1 MKNFLIEIALLLLES
16 IRLTR
21 RQRKIE
27 KIGRTKADRER
38 ESAKKRKG
46 EREVE
51 LLISHFHFL
60 LRFAFTSNDF

>member
-27 KIGRTKADRER
+27 KKTGRTKADRER
-38 ESAKKRKG
+38 EKEG
-46 EREVE
+46 EVE

>member
-27 KIGRTKADRER
+27 KKIGRTKADRER
-38 ESAKKRKG
+38 ERAK
-46 EREVE
+46 ERGEVE

>member
-27 KIGRTKADRER
+27 KKIGRTKADRER
-38 ESAKKRKG
+38 EKG
-46 EREVE
+46 EVE

>member
-27 KIGRTKADRER
+27 KKIGRTKADRER
-38 ESAKKRKG
+38 EKEG
-46 EREVE
+46 EVE

>member
-21 RQRKIE
+21 RRRKIE
-27 KIGRTKADRER
+27 KKIGRTKTDRER
-38 ESAKKRKG
+38 ESVK
-46 EREVE
+46 EREEVE

>member
-16 IRLTR
+16 IRLTS

-27 KIGRTKADRER
+27 KKIGRTKADRER
-38 ESAKKRKG
+38 EI

>member
-27 KIGRTKADRER
+27 KKIGRTKIDRER
-38 ESAKKRKG
+38 ESAK
-46 EREVE
+46 ERRRSRAAYFPFPFPTS
-51 LLISHFHFL
+51 LCFHFK
-60 LRFAFTSNDF
+60 

>member
-1 MKNFLIEIALLLLES
+1 MKNLLIEIALLLLES

-27 KIGRTKADRER
+27 RKIGRTKADRGIEI
-38 ESAKKRKG
+38 